1 VNLNKKTMDT
11 RLVRISSGEDVICN
25 VVSIEDD
32 YITVTDPIVAVP
44 TGEQGQIG
52 FAPWSPLLKETEE
65 LSIQMSHV
73 LYISFPNDNIKQ
85 QYEQI
90 MDKSPLIKPPGGFN
104 EKKIIL

>member
-1 VNLNKKTMDT
+1 MTQDT
-11 RLVRISSGEDVICN
+11 RLVRVSSGEDVICN

-44 TGEQGQIG
+44 AGEGQIG
-52 FAPWSPLLKETEE
+52 FAPWSPLLKESEE
-65 LSIQMSHV
+65 LSIQMTHV

-85 QYEQI
+85 QYENLF
-90 MDKSPLIKPPGGFN
+90 DRSPLIKPPGGFN

>member
-1 VNLNKKTMDT
+1 MTQDT
-11 RLVRISSGEDVICN
+11 RLVRVSSGEDVICN
-25 VVSIEDD
+25 VISIQDD

-44 TGEQGQIG
+44 AGEPGQIG
-52 FAPWSPLLKETEE
+52 FAPWSPLLREGEE
-65 LSIQMSHV
+65 LSIQISHV
-73 LYISFPNDNIKQ
+73 VYISFANDNIKQ

>member
-1 VNLNKKTMDT
+1 MTQDT
-11 RLVRISSGEDVICN
+11 RLVRVSSGEDVICN

-44 TGEQGQIG
+44 TGEGQIG
-52 FAPWSPLLKETEE
+52 FAPWSPLLRENEE
-65 LSIQMSHV
+65 VSIQMSHV
-73 LYISFPNDNIKQ
+73 VYISFANDNIKQ

-104 EKKIIL
+104 DKSKIIL